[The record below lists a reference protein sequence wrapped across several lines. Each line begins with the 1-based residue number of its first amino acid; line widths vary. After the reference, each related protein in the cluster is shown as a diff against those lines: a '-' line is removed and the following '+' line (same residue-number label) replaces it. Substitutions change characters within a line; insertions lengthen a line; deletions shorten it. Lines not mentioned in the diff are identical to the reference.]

1 MRNEGVRERIRKKG
15 GRDEWN
21 ERKGMR
27 ERDDDK
33 RERGGG

>member
-1 MRNEGVRERIRKKG
+1 MRNEGVRERIKKG

-27 ERDDDK
+27 ERDVDK